1 MMEIKISS
9 EKGLKGYTLIEGF
22 PGTGLVGPMA
32 ASYIIEK
39 LGMEM
44 VGYIYSDRFPPI
56 AAVHGGV
63 PMHTARLYADPKSK
77 LVVVFSE
84 FMIPVDAI
92 YQLSDELISFV
103 RKNGI
108 SRIIS
113 IGGMPSQNPSSAAY
127 VISSQPGVV
136 GKGGKQG
143 LKPVNEGVIAGV
155 SAMLMSSA
163 VELGI
168 QAVDLL
174 VEVNPEVMDPH
185 YAEVAIKG
193 LGALTGIEID
203 TKELEE
209 EAKEVDTKVRDML
222 KKAKESHDHYAKSAQ
237 EFGPPSY
244 A

>member
-1 MMEIKISS
+1 MMSIKISS
-9 EKGLKGYTLIEGF
+9 EKSLKGYTLIEGF
-22 PGTGLVGPMA
+22 PGTGLVGPMV

-56 AAVHGGV
+56 AAVHGGF

-77 LVVVFSE
+77 LAVVFSE

-92 YQLSDELISFV
+92 YQLTDELISFV
-103 RKNGI
+103 RKNGVAK
-108 SRIIS
+108 IIS
-113 IGGMPSQNPSSAAY
+113 IGGMPSQNPSSTAY
-127 VISSQPGVV
+127 VISSQPGLL

-155 SAMLMSSA
+155 SAMLMISA
-163 VELGI
+163 AELGI
-168 QAVDLL
+168 PVMDLL
-174 VEVNPEVMDPH
+174 VEVNPEVMDPK

-193 LGALTGIEID
+193 LGTLTGIEID

-209 EAKEVDTKVRDML
+209 EAKEVDAKVRDML
-222 KKAKESHDHYAKSAQ
+222 KKAKDSHEHYAKSAQ
-237 EFGPPSY
+237 DFGPPSY

>member
-9 EKGLKGYTLIEGF
+9 EKSLKGYTLIEGF

-44 VGYIYSDRFPPI
+44 IGYIYSDRFPPI

-63 PMHTARLYADPKSK
+63 PMHTARLYADQKSK
-77 LVVVFSE
+77 LAVVFSE
-84 FMIPVDAI
+84 FMIPVDSI
-92 YQLSDELISFV
+92 YPLADELISFV

-108 SRIIS
+108 SKIIS
-113 IGGMPSQNPSSAAY
+113 IGGMPSQNPSGAAY
-127 VISSQPGVV
+127 VISSQPNLV
-136 GKGGKQG
+136 GKSSKQG
-143 LKPVNEGVIAGV
+143 LKPVSEGVIAGV
-155 SAMLMSSA
+155 SAMLMTSA

-168 QAVDLL
+168 PVIDLL
-174 VEVNPEVMDPH
+174 VEVNPELMDPK

-209 EAKEVDTKVRDML
+209 EAKEVNKKVGDML

>member
-9 EKGLKGYTLIEGF
+9 EKSLKGYTLIEGF